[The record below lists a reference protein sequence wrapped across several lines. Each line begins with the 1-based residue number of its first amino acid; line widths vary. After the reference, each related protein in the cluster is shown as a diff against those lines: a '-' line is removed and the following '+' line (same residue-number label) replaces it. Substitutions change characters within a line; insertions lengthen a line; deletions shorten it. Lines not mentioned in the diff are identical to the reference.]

1 MSPVP
6 PAGGPASR
14 LSVQHLMKA
23 YHGRQVVRD
32 VSLEVRSGEVVGLL
46 GPNGAGKTTCFY
58 MIVGRSSGRPS
69 SPICSSSTAWM
80 FSSTVILRKTEASW
94 GR

>member
-1 MSPVP
+1 MSPVQP
-6 PAGGPASR
+6 DGPPASR

-46 GPNGAGKTTCFY
+46 GPNGSGHGTGHPAC
-58 MIVGRSSGRPS
+58 GRHY
-69 SPICSSSTAWM
+69 
-80 FSSTVILRKTEASW
+80 
-94 GR
+94 